1 MDSKQRVGGRRA
13 LIRTSG
19 LLSLGLL
26 VVALGWAC
34 GSAHDEG
41 MDHGGH
47 GGHGGHAGMPP
58 RVIDLAPSE
67 GALDGAAFVDRD
79 PDPRVIEVD
88 LEARPAEV
96 EYLPGRKT
104 TVWTYNGS
112 VPGPR
117 LEARVGDRVVVN
129 FRNALPEATTIHWH
143 GLRIPAQMDG
153 TQAMQGPIPP
163 GGSFRY
169 TFELRDAGTFWYH
182 PHVRSDV
189 QVEKGLYGAI
199 VVRGEG
205 EPTAAAEHTLVLDDV
220 WLKEDGSFAA
230 DDMSS
235 LMVGRQGNVLL
246 VNGRPR
252 PIATVRAGEHQR
264 WRFINAANARY
275 FRLAL
280 PGQKLLL
287 LGVDGGLL
295 EAPREVE
302 ELLLVPGERADVL
315 VTPTGAP
322 GSALDLVS
330 LPYERG
336 HMTGMLPTA
345 NVMRIQYSPEAA
357 LTPEPVPVSL
367 RSIPAH
373 PEAVRT
379 RSFKLTEEMASGM
392 HEPVFRINGEAFPDI
407 TRLEAR
413 LGETEVWVVENDT
426 EMDHPFHLHGFF
438 FQVLSRGGVT
448 EPYRAWKDTVNVPAK
463 STVRLSVRFD
473 GFPGAWMYHC
483 HILEHGERGMM
494 GELLVR

>member
-1 MDSKQRVGGRRA
+1 MDAKQREGGRRA
-13 LIRTSG
+13 LDRVSW
-19 LLSLGLL
+19 LLPLGLL
-26 VVALGWAC
+26 LVALGWAC
-34 GSAHDEG
+34 GSAHDGG

-58 RVIDLAPSE
+58 RVMDLPPSE
-67 GALDGAAFVDRD
+67 GTLDGAAFVDRD

-129 FRNALPEATTIHWH
+129 FRNALPEATTLHWH
-143 GLRIPAQMDG
+143 GLRVPAEMDG
-153 TQAMQGPIPP
+153 TLAMQGPIPP

-169 TFELRDAGTFWYH
+169 SFELRDTGTFWYH

-189 QVEKGLYGAI
+189 QVETGLYGTI
-199 VVRGEG
+199 IGRGEG

-230 DDMSS
+230 NDMNS

-252 PIATVRAGEHQR
+252 PIATVRAGERQR
-264 WRFINAANARY
+264 WRFVNAANARY

-280 PGQKLLL
+280 PGQKLTLI
-287 LGVDGGLL
+287 GGDGGLL
-295 EAPREVE
+295 EAPREVD

-315 VTPTGAP
+315 ITPRGAP
-322 GSALDLVS
+322 GSTLDLVS

-345 NVMRIQYSPEAA
+345 NVMRLHYSPEPA
-357 LTPEPVPVSL
+357 LTPEPVPASL
-367 RSIPAH
+367 RSIPAN
-373 PEAVRT
+373 PEPVRT
-379 RSFKLTEEMASGM
+379 RSFKLTEEMASGK
-392 HEPVFRINGEAFPDI
+392 EPVFRINGEAFPDI
-407 TRLEAR
+407 THLEAK
-413 LGETEVWVVENDT
+413 LGETELWDVENDT

-438 FQVLSRGGVT
+438 FQVVSRGGVA
-448 EPYRAWKDTVNVPAK
+448 EPSRAWKDTVNVPAK

-473 GFPGAWMYHC
+473 GFPGMWMYHC

-494 GELLVR
+494 GGLHVSP